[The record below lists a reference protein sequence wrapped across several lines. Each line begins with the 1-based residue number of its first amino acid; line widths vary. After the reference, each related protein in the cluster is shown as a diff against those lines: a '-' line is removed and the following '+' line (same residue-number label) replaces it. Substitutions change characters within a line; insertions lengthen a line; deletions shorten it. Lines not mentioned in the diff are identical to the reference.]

1 MSELGDRQRDHEA
14 SLAKLD
20 ECRVVARKQI
30 EEAGGFWGVLL
41 NPTHRWMIED
51 AFAGYGNNPSNRALI
66 HGLAWDAFSAILLD
80 YADTFEPV
88 LVESLGN
95 MIFTRQRAYEVRP

>member
-14 SLAKLD
+14 NVAKLE
-20 ECRVVARKQI
+20 ECRVAARKQI

-51 AFAGYGNNPSNRALI
+51 AFEGYGDSRSTRDLI
-66 HGLAWDAFSAILLD
+66 HGRAWDAFVAILLD
-80 YADTFEPV
+80 YSYVFKPV
-88 LVESLGN
+88 LVESLASAIYCGK
-95 MIFTRQRAYEVRP
+95 RACEDRP